1 MTGKFAHLAKQ
12 ARERYK
18 SLGDREMAQDLYTT
32 SGSTVTAPPMAKKAK
47 YLRDAYGSIYLWTNE
62 LATRGD
68 LVAAH
73 DPDNPDKYSD
83 DQTQIQLNR
92 ELEIARDRADAEEVA
107 RIEAVKEK
115 EKAEAE
121 KQKAEEIALANQR
134 NLDIANRKL
143 EEAREEHAKQIAEMQ
158 AQIDALA
165 KAKATEPDEEAKEET
180 SAPKRK
186 VPAKKKAVESAKTDS
201 TDNLDLDDL
210 DD

>member
-1 MTGKFAHLAKQ
+1 
-12 ARERYK
+12 
-18 SLGDREMAQDLYTT
+18 MAQDLYTT

-47 YLRDAYGSIYLWTNE
+47 YLRDAYGNVYLWTNE

-68 LVAAH
+68 LVAAF
-73 DPDNPDKYSD
+73 DPDNPDEYSD

-107 RIEAVKEK
+107 RLEAVKEK

-165 KAKATEPDEEAKEET
+165 KAKATEPDEEATEET
-180 SAPKRK
+180 PATKRK
-186 VPAKKKAVESAKTDS
+186 APAKKKAVESAKTDS